1 MRREAIL
8 RLVTQYK
15 LPTLSVYR
23 QFAEE
28 GALISYGPDSEEIFR
43 RSASYIDRILKGEAP
58 ANLPAQAP
66 TKFEFVINLKTARSL
81 GLSVPANLLAL
92 SDGVI
97 E

>member
-1 MRREAIL
+1 MDGLLIDSEVIYRMAWLRAIGEFQREM
-8 RLVTQYK
+8 
-15 LPTLSVYR
+15 P
-23 QFAEE
+23 
-28 GALISYGPDSEEIFR
+28 EEIFR